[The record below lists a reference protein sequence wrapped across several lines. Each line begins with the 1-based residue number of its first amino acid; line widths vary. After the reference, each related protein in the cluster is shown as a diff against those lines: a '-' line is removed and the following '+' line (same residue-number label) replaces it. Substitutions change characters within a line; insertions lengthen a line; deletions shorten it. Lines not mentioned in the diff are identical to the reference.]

1 MVARGNDFIATMLA
15 QRATKPIAT
24 VRSKAKGDTTR
35 LATAPAAV
43 DFGPGADVEVEEA
56 VLEEVVI
63 VEAVLDANPVD
74 VIEAVEFASSDDD
87 LL

>member
-1 MVARGNDFIATMLA
+1 MPYGGNDFIATMLG

-43 DFGPGADVEVEEA
+43 DFEAGADVEVEEA
-56 VLEEVVI
+56 VLEMEVVI
-63 VEAVLDANPVD
+63 IEAVLDANPWM
-74 VIEAVEFASSDDD
+74 
-87 LL
+87 